1 MACLARHSD
10 SEMENIENKKE
21 THKADSEN
29 QRKIRT
35 TSKQFQINKV
45 ETSRWK

>member
-1 MACLARHSD
+1 VACFGQNCAR
-10 SEMENIENKKE
+10 EMENIENKKE

-29 QRKIRT
+29 QGKIRT